1 MVHAT
6 IMRIIVPATRAIIP
20 TIIQINTLNAVSNDS
35 MCFTSNKKAVA
46 IRYHL
51 TRDPNHT

>member
-35 MCFTSNKKAVA
+35 ICFTSNKKAVA
-46 IRYHL
+46 IRYRL
-51 TRDPNHT
+51 TRDPEI

>member
-35 MCFTSNKKAVA
+35 MCFASKQKAVA
-46 IRYHL
+46 IRYRL
-51 TRDPNHT
+51 TRDPEI